1 MAGKANIDSVD
12 GDVIAAV
19 QNDSAASR
27 RSISTQAAC
36 CCVVDDD
43 ANMRQFLS
51 LIMHGAG
58 IDTVEFEDLRDFR
71 KALERND
78 FPGGPPLV
86 FIDIAL
92 DAGPAI
98 ENIVQLGQNGFKGP
112 VQLMSLRGAAVL
124 EHVNAIGKQHGL
136 TMLPVLKKPFD
147 TGAVVKII
155 RDLKMGAPPAVA
167 ARIDLEEALDNNWV
181 EFWYQPKIDL
191 RRKQLAGAEA
201 YARVRHPQHGILAPV
216 AFLPGARDPDLTR
229 LAILALKC
237 VIRTG
242 ENFSHIGLNLRLSL
256 NIPARILQAL
266 PIADIVRDNRAT
278 MENWPGLLIDVPE
291 SELASDLALAREITN
306 TLAPLNIKLALD
318 DFGRSCSSLARLKD
332 LPFAELK
339 LDRTFVN
346 DCGVDRINAPLCKTV
361 IDLAHNFR
369 SVAVAVGIE
378 KAVDAQ
384 ALISM
389 GCDFG
394 QGHLLGQ
401 PMPEDRFISLI
412 KQRAQSQSRQVGD
425 AGPLASQHA

>member
-1 MAGKANIDSVD
+1 MTGKATTDSMASD
-12 GDVIAAV
+12 IIAASPDDAATR
-19 QNDSAASR
+19 QAAS
-27 RSISTQAAC
+27 SGAAC

-43 ANMRQFLS
+43 LSVRQFLS

-58 IDTVEFEDLRDFR
+58 VDTVEFEELRDFR
-71 KALERND
+71 AAVERND
-78 FPGGPPLV
+78 FSGRPPLV

-92 DAGPAI
+92 DASPVI
-98 ENIVQLGQNGFKGP
+98 DNIVQLGQKGFKGP

-124 EHVNAIGKQHGL
+124 EHVNAIGKQYGL

-147 TGAVVKII
+147 TGTVVKII
-155 RDLKMGAPPAVA
+155 RDLKIGAPPAVA
-167 ARIDLEEALDNNWV
+167 ARIDLEDALKNNWV

-216 AFLPGARDPDLTR
+216 AFLPGAQDADLTK

-237 VIRTG
+237 AIRTG
-242 ENFSHIGLNLRLSL
+242 EDFSQIGLNLRLSI
-256 NIPARILQAL
+256 NMPARVLQAL
-266 PIADIVRDNRAT
+266 PMADIIRDNRVT

-291 SELASDLALAREITN
+291 SELASDLPLAREIAN
-306 TLAPLNIKLALD
+306 KLAPLNIKLALD

-361 IDLAHNFR
+361 IDLAHSFR
-369 SVAVAVGIE
+369 SAAVAVGIE
-378 KAVDAQ
+378 KAADAQ

-394 QGHLLGQ
+394 LGHLLGQ
-401 PMPEDRFISLI
+401 PMPGDRFISLI
-412 KQRAQSQSRQVGD
+412 KQRAQSQGRPAGD
-425 AGPLASQHA
+425 ASVPTSQRA